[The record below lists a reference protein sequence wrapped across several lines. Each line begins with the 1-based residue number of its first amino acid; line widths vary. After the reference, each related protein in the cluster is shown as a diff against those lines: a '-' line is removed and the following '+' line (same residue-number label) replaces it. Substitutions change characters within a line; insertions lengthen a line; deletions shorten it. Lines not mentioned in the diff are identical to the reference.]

1 MKTRIL
7 VNAISAKKHSG
18 GGFQIAYNFVKET
31 LHYDEV
37 EWYYLASSDIDE
49 QIGAEFKELRDK
61 RYFVFPT
68 QPDFL
73 HSYWRVRKEV
83 SKLEQMIKPDLVYSV
98 LAPSYF
104 CFKSLE
110 VMRYANP
117 WVTHPNKFSISRLS
131 LKQRIRTFFYC
142 ALQRYLM
149 RKSQFFETE
158 TETAKL
164 GILRVTGLPDSHV
177 KVIGNVL
184 PAVYVGMDTTPF
196 PHDEWIN
203 VACVGVPVPH
213 KNIDIIPQLLIELK
227 KLNINNVRFHT
238 TIPQASPMIE
248 KVVERVKLLGLGD
261 NLVNHG
267 RISQQ
272 ELGIMYRH
280 CQFCFLPTLLEVF
293 SASTVEA
300 MYFQLPVVA
309 THFDFNTEVMGDSC
323 LYYAPQNAADA
334 ARQFAKLINDPQ
346 LCQELKQRMQ
356 QRLLQYSDYDAHFKE
371 VATFLE
377 GVAKGK

>member
-7 VNAISAKKHSG
+7 VNAISAKKHAG

-131 LKQRIRTFFYC
+131 LKQRIKTIQIQSNTNRSVIPIRNKPPRTDAYGH
-142 ALQRYLM
+142 
-149 RKSQFFETE
+149 KII
-158 TETAKL
+158 K
-164 GILRVTGLPDSHV
+164 
-177 KVIGNVL
+177 GNKKHCISFIDTIDKRTSIAEVL
-184 PAVYVGMDTTPF
+184 
-196 PHDEWIN
+196 
-203 VACVGVPVPH
+203 
-213 KNIDIIPQLLIELK
+213 DISTQK
-227 KLNINNVRFHT
+227 KT
-238 TIPQASPMIE
+238 MS
-248 KVVERVKLLGLGD
+248 
-261 NLVNHG
+261 
-267 RISQQ
+267 
-272 ELGIMYRH
+272 
-280 CQFCFLPTLLEVF
+280 
-293 SASTVEA
+293 
-300 MYFQLPVVA
+300 
-309 THFDFNTEVMGDSC
+309 
-323 LYYAPQNAADA
+323 
-334 ARQFAKLINDPQ
+334 
-346 LCQELKQRMQ
+346 
-356 QRLLQYSDYDAHFKE
+356 
-371 VATFLE
+371 
-377 GVAKGK
+377 